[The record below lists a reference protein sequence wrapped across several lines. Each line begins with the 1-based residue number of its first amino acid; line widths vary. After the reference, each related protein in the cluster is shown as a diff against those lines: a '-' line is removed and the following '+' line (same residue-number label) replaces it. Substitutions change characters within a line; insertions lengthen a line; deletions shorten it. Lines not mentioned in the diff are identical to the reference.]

1 MRRRLAIGGMI
12 KITRCN
18 YNGSINI
25 YQLQLIDN
33 QGNLIRNE
41 TVRFIQDHVLVDL
54 ENLASGVYQ
63 IVLTNESEIFHE
75 KVSLIH

>member
-1 MRRRLAIGGMI
+1 MI

-54 ENLASGVYQ
+54 ENLTSGVYQ